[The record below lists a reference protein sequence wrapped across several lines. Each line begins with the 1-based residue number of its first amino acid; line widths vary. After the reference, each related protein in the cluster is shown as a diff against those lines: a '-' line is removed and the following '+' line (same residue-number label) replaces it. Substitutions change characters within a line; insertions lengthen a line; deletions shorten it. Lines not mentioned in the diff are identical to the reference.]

1 MSESIAIVFSTD
13 DNYAPYTSTAIFSLT
28 ENCDRLKKYNI
39 FIFYSNLS
47 QTNIQLLSKLRK
59 DNVAINFINIT
70 PSMSKY
76 ANLFYTLAHYSQE
89 TYYRFFIPQYLG
101 KTYDYVVY
109 LDDDLIVNCDIGEIL
124 HEIDI
129 SKTING
135 VTNYSTLNVSKRIQS
150 LGLSYQTYINAG
162 VLVINCKRF
171 ESQEYFQKALDC
183 LRIHTNLKCA
193 DQDVLN
199 IICKDDIGLISPSWN
214 IQWHNLNNLANIEPA
229 IQKLISEIEFPRI
242 IHYTSEK
249 KPWNCTL
256 NDYSKFYL
264 EYSTRN
270 PVYSHFF
277 SKLCLK

>member
-1 MSESIAIVFSTD
+1 MCESIAIVFSTD

-28 ENCDRLKKYNI
+28 ENCNKLKKYNV

-47 QTNIQLLSKLRK
+47 QTNIQLLSKLCT

-70 PSMSKY
+70 SSISKY
-76 ANLFYTLAHYSQE
+76 SNLFYILAHYSQE

-101 KTYDYVVY
+101 KTYEYVVY

-124 HEIDI
+124 LAIDR

-135 VTNYSTLNVSKRIQS
+135 VINYSTRNVSRRIQS
-150 LGLSYQTYINAG
+150 LGLAYQNYINAG

-171 ESQEYFQKALDC
+171 ESQRYFEKALDC
-183 LRIHTNLKCA
+183 LRHHHNLRCA

-199 IICKDDIGLISPSWN
+199 IICNNDIGLIPPSWN
-214 IQWHNLNNLANIEPA
+214 IQWHNLNNLINLEPT
-229 IQKLISEIEFPRI
+229 INKLISEIEFPRI

-249 KPWNCTL
+249 KPWNCAL
-256 NDYSKFYL
+256 NDYSKIYF
-264 EYSTRN
+264 EYSMRN
-270 PVYSHFF
+270 PVYLRFF
-277 SKLCLK
+277 N